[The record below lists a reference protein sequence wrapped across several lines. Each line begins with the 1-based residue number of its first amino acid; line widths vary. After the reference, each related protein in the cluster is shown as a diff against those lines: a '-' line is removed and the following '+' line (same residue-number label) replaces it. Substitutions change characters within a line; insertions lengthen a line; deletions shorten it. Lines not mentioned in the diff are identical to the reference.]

1 MKTLQQTFK
10 MGQRLMV
17 LAVVFM
23 MSAGAKAE
31 DDFGIWTELSVEK
44 SFNKKFS
51 VSGGFDFRAEQNV
64 TRAARYAVNVGAD
77 YKLTKFLKF
86 GAGYMFMYDRSAA
99 ETKVDYKKD
108 GITMNGYD
116 HDHAFWRNKHRLFAE
131 LTGKL
136 NVGRFSFSLRER
148 YQYTHYMADSCVRD
162 KYRGLVTE
170 DYAGGYWPEPNE
182 DGMFYAYDETVMDA
196 KPKKGKHYLR
206 SRLQVEYDIKGLP
219 LTPYASYEFSNNL
232 SDGFHL
238 DKQRLTV
245 GADYKIKKK
254 HTLTLAYIHENG
266 ADDDSGN
273 MHAVSL
279 GYKFKF

>member
-1 MKTLQQTFK
+1 

-17 LAVVFM
+17 LALALM
-23 MSAGAKAE
+23 AGAVARAD
-31 DDFGIWTELSVEK
+31 DDFGLWTELAVEK

-51 VSGGFDFRAEQNV
+51 VSGGLDFRTEQNV

-77 YKLTKFLKF
+77 YKLTKFLKL
-86 GAGYMFMYDRSAA
+86 GAGYMFMHDRSAA
-99 ETKVDYKKD
+99 ELKVDYKKD
-108 GITMNGYD
+108 GVTMNGYD
-116 HDHAFWRNKHRLFAE
+116 YDHAYWRNKHRVFADV
-131 LTGKL
+131 TGKVD
-136 NVGRFSFSLRER
+136 VGRFTFSLRER

-162 KYRGLVTE
+162 KYRGVVSDPDNFVGEAALM
-170 DYAGGYWPEPNE
+170 P
-182 DGMFYAYDETVMDA
+182 DGKFYAYDETVMDA

-219 LTPYASYEFSNNL
+219 LTPFASYEFSNNL
-232 SDGFHL
+232 SEGFHL

-254 HTLTLAYIHENG
+254 HTLSLAYIHENG

-273 MHAVSL
+273 MHVISV